1 MSKGKAEIALGS
13 KYFSLQSLENMSKF
27 QYKATNKS
35 ILYSYVTSPLLDIL
49 VSYYPPWL
57 APNLLTVCSFFVNL
71 FTFFVIL
78 FEAGNDYTIPLS
90 RFSCFLQALTHLL
103 YIILDNTDGK
113 QARKTGTST
122 SLGLLLDHG
131 CDALTTCIIAV
142 NLAHILQLGN
152 GLLNYLLFFATT
164 FGFWICT
171 YEEYV
176 VGFLNLGIING
187 ADEGNFLVFL
197 IALISGILGPGIWQI
212 ELFAG
217 VKTVHLLLLFLVIG
231 CSYQVFSTLYNIF
244 MEKGIISIYHLMLD
258 SWLMTLILIL
268 PVLNFCVLRD
278 EYQKYTTMI
287 LYITSVM
294 FCRVTIQLQCDIV
307 GKQEFNN
314 KFIFVSVC
322 YSVCVILLLGNELC
336 HNCFNTFLIYSI
348 FVIVLLVLLV
358 TFSHFIYDA
367 IETMTEFLG
376 IKFLTITGYEQTPT
390 NSSNT
395 I

>member
-27 QYKATNKS
+27 QYKTTNKS
-35 ILYSYVTSPLLDIL
+35 ILYKYVTSPALDVL

-78 FEAGNDYTIPLS
+78 FESGNDYTVPLS
-90 RFSCFLQALTHLL
+90 RLSCLLQAITHLL

-113 QARKTGTST
+113 QARKTGTSS

-152 GLLNYLLFFATT
+152 GLLNYLFFFATT
-164 FGFWICT
+164 SGFWFCT

-197 IALISGILGPGIWQI
+197 IALISGILGPAIWQI
-212 ELFAG
+212 DIFSEL
-217 VKTVHLLLLFLVIG
+217 KIVHILIILLVIG
-231 CSYQVFSTLYNIF
+231 SSYQILSTIYNIF
-244 MEKGIISIYHLMLD
+244 MEKGIKSIYNLMVD
-258 SWLMTLILIL
+258 SWLMTLILVL
-268 PVLNFCVLRD
+268 PVLNYFVLRE
-278 EYQKYTTMI
+278 EYQKYTTII

-314 KFIFVSVC
+314 KYIFVPIC
-322 YSVCVILLLGNELC
+322 YTVCVILLLGSELC
-336 HNCFNTFLIYSI
+336 HCLNTFIIYSI
-348 FVIVLLVLLV
+348 FVIVLLVLFA